1 MKLSRSLPGV
11 DVIAVDSLN
20 VMDLF
25 PGSKPIRLTV
35 YSQNA
40 IDVLKKLNASGA
52 NLEKNTK

>member
-1 MKLSRSLPGV
+1 MKLSRSLAGV

-20 VMDLF
+20 VMDLL

-40 IDVLKKLNASGA
+40 IDVLKKLNASGTD
-52 NLEKNTK
+52 LEKKTE